1 MNHLRDYI
9 FIGYALAAGSGFASF
24 AGDYTLLESTFNGGG
39 GPASSAHYST
49 EGSVGEVLFS
59 GTPLSASGVSVGSGY
74 IASFNEPPILQA
86 DSISVIGGEP
96 LSIPL
101 VRLLANDSDI
111 EGQKFSIISVSPV
124 SAKGVP
130 ITLQGNAV
138 FYNALG
144 RAVGADSFTYTA
156 SDEWGNTAEGTVL
169 VNDFAG
175 AGEGPFVQVERVNGS
190 FRLSFT
196 GFAGRKYQIQAAES
210 LTSRNWHTIASSVA
224 GIDGSISFI
233 DPAAAS
239 FPVRFYRTIQP

>member
-1 MNHLRDYI
+1 MTKLRDYL
-9 FIGYALAAGSGFASF
+9 FLGCALAAGSGFSSF

-59 GTPLSASGVSVGSGY
+59 GTSLSASGVSIGSGY
-74 IASFNEPPILQA
+74 IASFNEPPILQS
-86 DSISVIGGEP
+86 DSISVTGGES

-101 VRLLANDSDI
+101 VRLLSNDSDL
-111 EGQKFSIISVSPV
+111 EGQKFSIISVASV

-130 ITLQGNAV
+130 ITLQGTAV
-138 FYNALG
+138 FYNASG
-144 RAVGADSFTYTA
+144 RAVGSDSFTYTA

-175 AGEGPFVQVERVNGS
+175 SGEGPFVQVERINGS
-190 FRLSFT
+190 VRLSFI

-224 GIDGSISFI
+224 AVDGSISFI
-233 DPAAAS
+233 DSAAAS
-239 FPVRFYRTIQP
+239 FPMRFYRTIQP